1 MATNTSGTTEGEQ
14 NNSQLSD
21 AVSEVSVSGQD
32 ALDVMLSARD
42 DLTETEKDI
51 IRVGVEMSD
60 STYADVH
67 RECERRGMDISYHD
81 VWELLREEVPR
92 DAYRK
97 TSDDSEG
104 SDEESQNE
112 ETEDESE
119 ETKLEETTDDEEFY
133 SRSHIEHDLLKPL
146 VFARRSATGERE
158 KILSEAE
165 ELVNIMLKKGGSESE

>member
-1 MATNTSGTTEGEQ
+1 MATNVSGTTEGEQ
-14 NNSQLSD
+14 NDSQLSD
-21 AVSEVSVSGQD
+21 AVSEVSISEQD
-32 ALDVMLSARD
+32 GLDVILSARD

-112 ETEDESE
+112 VDEEELEQTSEDEE
-119 ETKLEETTDDEEFY
+119 VYT
-133 SRSHIEHDLLKPL
+133 RSHIEHDLLKPL

-158 KILSEAE
+158 TILSEAE
-165 ELVNIMLKKGGSESE
+165 ELVNIMLEKGGSESE